1 MLFITLLFAVIL
13 NEQIAIIKSNTP
25 PPHRIYDTRSDIEK
39 VIMNM
44 NNQIFQNNDH
54 RCHGAD
60 DDHPEHLH

>member
-13 NEQIAIIKSNTP
+13 NEQIAIIKSNTS
-25 PPHRIYDTRSDIEK
+25 PPHSIYDTQSDIEK